1 MKKLLLLT
9 LFFCSTSTLFS
20 QDKIGRPFFTG
31 DVNFTLGIN
40 EDYEIGSDDD
50 NGPLVVPSALLFR
63 IGFGYEF
70 KRKVAIAF
78 NTGFDYHWNY
88 AVSAFPTYGS
98 LKYNISESDDDV
110 FFTEVRYGKMWT
122 PSTNY
127 PDGNYYG
134 LGLGVQIAGE
144 ERWNTVLRLDFHR
157 KAIYGFENNRLDSVS
172 FGIGFSFF

>member
-1 MKKLLLLT
+1 MKKLLLLI
-9 LFFCSTSTLFS
+9 LLFCSTSTLLS

-31 DVNFTLGIN
+31 DVNFTLGVN
-40 EDYEIGSDDD
+40 ENYTLFNDDEE
-50 NGPLVVPSALLFR
+50 PFLVPSAVFFR
-63 IGFGYEF
+63 VGFGYEF

-98 LKYNISESDDDV
+98 LKYNISESDDDT
-110 FFTEVRYGKMWT
+110 FFTEIRYGKMWT
-122 PSTNY
+122 PSSNY

-134 LGLGVQIAGE
+134 LGLGVQVAGE
-144 ERWNTVLRLDFHR
+144 KRWNSIIRLDFHR
-157 KAIYGFENNRLDSVS
+157 KRIAGFKNDRLDSVS